1 MSWSLSFDFVHQG
14 DSSCRPPAWLALKS
28 IGHRHRDN
36 REETIP
42 VRHDVL
48 NMADQLIIQGLPE
61 IDEVEVTLAV
71 SVCNL
76 AP

>member
-1 MSWSLSFDFVHQG
+1 M
-14 DSSCRPPAWLALKS
+14 
-28 IGHRHRDN
+28 
-36 REETIP
+36 
-42 VRHDVL
+42 RHDVL